1 MSFAKFVGWLVLI
14 GVVWVG
20 WTFVAPIF
28 NEVDENAPLEEEVVL
43 DDVETETGA
52 VILEEVETGTGS
64 EAEIN

>member
-28 NEVDENAPLEEEVVL
+28 NEVEVDENAPLGEEVEL
-43 DDVETETGA
+43 DEVETETGA
-52 VILEEVETGTGS
+52 VILEEVEV
-64 EAEIN
+64 EEVDE